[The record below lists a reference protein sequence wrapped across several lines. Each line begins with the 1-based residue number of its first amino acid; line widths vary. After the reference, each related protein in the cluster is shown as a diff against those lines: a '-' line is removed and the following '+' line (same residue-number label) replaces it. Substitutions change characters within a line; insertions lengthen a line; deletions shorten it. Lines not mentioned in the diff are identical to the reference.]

1 VEIYLGARGLRLP
14 PAPVLRWLPYC
25 WNRET
30 QSGLPAMLGRV
41 DNPDG
46 EFAAVHRTWLKG
58 DGSGKAPL
66 RDPKKS
72 WGPVRGGAVRLAPAA
87 PLLAIAEGIENAL
100 TAIAAGYAAWSAV
113 AVGGFQSVV
122 LPPIVE
128 TVLIVA
134 DHNANGV
141 GQRAALKA
149 AERWFAEG
157 RRVRLWLAQRAGD
170 DLNDLIRGRGVVVSK
185 EHNKGNGA
193 AAVRQTLDNDAVD
206 LRPPLQPKPKPNGGR
221 TGLTTARY
229 DLIAGAVADL
239 ALMKVADQLA
249 FTLKLPEVMQST
261 GLGRREIE
269 RLIKPLY
276 DRLVAQK
283 AAAIG
288 EDAAPGQRDEVE
300 KIGEACEL
308 FCDADGIAFAGIERA
323 GHRET
328 WPVSSSGFRRYVLG
342 EYRRRYG
349 RLAGGT
355 ALAEGIGGIEARA
368 CEGRAREVFVRLGA
382 AGEKIYLDLCRED
395 WKVVE
400 IDGDGWRI
408 LDASP
413 VPFLRPTGRRPLPL
427 PCRDEHGDE
436 CGIGRLRALVNIP
449 DQADWILYVS
459 WLVGCFWLHGTYAIL
474 MVNGEQGS
482 AKTWVIKTARRLID
496 PATVLV
502 AKPPASEEDLIIAA
516 KNARVV
522 AYDNLSSIDDDLA
535 DQLCRLASGA
545 GLETR
550 KLYTVDEQ
558 SLIAV
563 RRPIAFNGIPDV
575 VSRGDLA
582 DRVISLLLPR
592 IADDSRQREE
602 DLDEEFIKAAP
613 MILGGLLDGVV
624 AGLKG
629 RAAAAAAMKKTPRL
643 ADFAAFAAA
652 AASAF
657 NWTAEE
663 FLEAYEANRQTR
675 VEHVVEADP
684 VAEVIYRLVFPVDDK
699 APKLTLNLTGLWEGS
714 ATDLLEELDK
724 AVSEGRRR
732 QKKWPKS
739 ASALSNR
746 LRRIAPAL
754 RRLGIEVD
762 KYKSGERK
770 IFIAETPS
778 APSKP

>member
-1 VEIYLGARGLRLP
+1 MRGNSHQRLSGNGSAQRPGAQEEHP
-14 PAPVLRWLPYC
+14 PYH
-25 WNRET
+25 
-30 QSGLPAMLGRV
+30 AMIDILH
-41 DNPDG
+41 
-46 EFAAVHRTWLKG
+46 ELAVSKLM
-58 DGSGKAPL
+58 DPL
-66 RDPKKS
+66 AYK
-72 WGPVRGGAVRLAPAA
+72 
-87 PLLAIAEGIENAL
+87 L
-100 TAIAAGYAAWSAV
+100 T
-113 AVGGFQSVV
+113 V
-122 LPPIVE
+122 LPKAMIESGFGKRELEGLVKPI
-128 TVLIVA
+128 
-134 DHNANGV
+134 
-141 GQRAALKA
+141 
-149 AERWFAEG
+149 
-157 RRVRLWLAQRAGD
+157 
-170 DLNDLIRGRGVVVSK
+170 
-185 EHNKGNGA
+185 
-193 AAVRQTLDNDAVD
+193 
-206 LRPPLQPKPKPNGGR
+206 
-221 TGLTTARY
+221 
-229 DLIAGAVADL
+229 
-239 ALMKVADQLA
+239 
-249 FTLKLPEVMQST
+249 
-261 GLGRREIE
+261 
-269 RLIKPLY
+269 Y
-276 DRLVAQK
+276 DRLAAK
-283 AAAIG
+283 AAAELG
-288 EDAAPGQRDEVE
+288 DGTAPGQRDEVE

-342 EYRRRYG
+342 EYRRRHG

-355 ALAEGIGGIEARA
+355 ALAEGIAGIEARA
-368 CEGRAREVFVRLGA
+368 CEGPVREVFVRLGA
-382 AGEKIYLDLCRED
+382 AGDKIYLDLCRED

-408 LDASP
+408 LEASP

-427 PCRDEHGDE
+427 PCREDG
-436 CGIGRLRALVNIP
+436 GIARLQPLVNIP
-449 DQADWILYVS
+449 ERPAWILFVS
-459 WLVGCFWLHGTYAIL
+459 WLVGCFWLFGTYAIL

-482 AKTWVIKTARRLID
+482 AKTWIIKIARRLID

-516 KNARVV
+516 KNARIV

-582 DRVISLLLPR
+582 DRVISLITPP
-592 IADDSRQREE
+592 IADDSRRREE
-602 DLDEEFIKAAP
+602 DLEQQFIETAP
-613 MILGGLLDGVV
+613 AILGGLLDGVV
-624 AGLKG
+624 AGLNG

-657 NWTAEE
+657 DWTAEE

-684 VAEVIYRLVFPVDDK
+684 VAEVIYRLMFPADDK
-699 APKLTLNLTGLWEGS
+699 APRLTLNLACQWEGS

-724 AVSEGRRR
+724 AVSDGRRR

-746 LRRIAPAL
+746 LRRIAPPL

-762 KYKSGERK
+762 KYKSGDRK
-770 IFIAETPS
+770 IFIGKTPS
-778 APSKP
+778 APSAPSRP